1 MKHPE
6 ESEVYLQ
13 GARETRK
20 QIAEDLEILKA
31 SCVENKIPANFIHGL
46 DTARDLVTGNIVLHP
61 TAYED
66 PYQPSLFDDEDF

>member
-1 MKHPE
+1 
-6 ESEVYLQ
+6 
-13 GARETRK
+13 
-20 QIAEDLEILKA
+20 LEILKA